1 MREIFFNQNHGLLL
15 QQLVSH
21 NGDIGERMTITLRD
35 LEKAT
40 NNFDKARVIGGGG
53 HGVVFKG
60 IIDLKVV
67 AIKKSRIIVEREI
80 NEFIN
85 EVAILSQVNHRNVVK
100 LLGCCLE
107 TEVPLLV
114 YEFISNGTLY
124 LWHTSR

>member
-1 MREIFFNQNHGLLL
+1 MREKFFNQNHGLLL

-80 NEFIN
+80 NESMI
-85 EVAILSQVNHRNVVK
+85 AK
-100 LLGCCLE
+100 LLICML
-107 TEVPLLV
+107 
-114 YEFISNGTLY
+114 
-124 LWHTSR
+124 